1 VTDGRMRL
9 ERSLRAAAE
18 VEPAAARATGAVL
31 ETLLGASDDGASP
44 SWDESPLS
52 RDGYPVEI
60 GVVPGVP
67 GLRYTVELPSP
78 ADPGRPAGSR
88 NTPLGRV
95 ERTLAALRR
104 LGAAVPALRPGTGPH
119 GEDGDETVLDLLRR
133 TQRSAPEALRYGAWL
148 SGRHA
153 PGANRATPATGRFK
167 LYLEVPSETE
177 ALWRPWERTLFDR
190 NLPLPTRAVTLRMVG
205 VELAP
210 ATKSTESVRSADVDW
225 TANTDGRIELYYD
238 LSSLNPTEVA
248 LLAERAGLGERAP
261 EILELLRRAVCL
273 PLRHELPARYDW
285 GFSTALDVSPD
296 GSARPRAFT
305 LYTFANALFGGD
317 GKIRRALLALGE
329 AEAWDLSLYEHISR
343 PLAERRGFV
352 TCHGVFGVTLT
363 GDPRRPAV
371 ATWGLAPPP
380 AAAATGATKVSEKER
395 PAAAAV
401 GGRP

>member
-18 VEPAAARATGAVL
+18 VEPAAARAAGAVL
-31 ETLLGASDDGASP
+31 ETLLGASGQGTSP
-44 SWDESPLS
+44 PWDESPLS
-52 RDGYPVEI
+52 RDGYPVEL
-60 GVVPGVP
+60 GFVAGVPGVP
-67 GLRYTVELPSP
+67 GLRYTVELPCSAERGTGP
-78 ADPGRPAGSR
+78 ATGTR
-88 NTPLGRV
+88 NAPLERV

-104 LGAAVPALRPGTGPH
+104 LLAAVPTLRTGAGTH
-119 GEDGDETVLDLLRR
+119 GEDADETVLGLLHRV
-133 TQRSAPEALRYGAWL
+133 QRFAPDTLRYGAWL

-190 NLPLPTRAVTLRMVG
+190 DLPLPTRAVTLRMVG

-210 ATKSTESVRSADVDW
+210 TTESADA
-225 TANTDGRIELYYD
+225 TGRIELYYD

-273 PLRHELPARYDW
+273 PLRHELPARCDW
-285 GFSTALDVSPD
+285 GFSIALDVSPD

-317 GKIRRALLALGE
+317 GRIRRALLALGE
-329 AEAWDLSLYEHISR
+329 AEGWDLSLYERISR

-352 TCHGVFGVTLT
+352 TCHGVFGVTVT
-363 GDPRRPAV
+363 DDPGRPAV

-380 AAAATGATKVSEKER
+380 VPAVTGATATFDGAR
-395 PAAAAV
+395 LTATAV